1 MANDIEAKKNVGK
14 STPDEISDVKESAD
28 SKKAKDK
35 DAKSK
40 DKDKSKKASA
50 KKPKKG
56 IVKYFKDAK
65 AEFKKVVWP
74 TPKATTNNTIVVIV
88 VCLLAGLFIFG
99 VDSLFAFINRLILG

>member
-1 MANDIEAKKNVGK
+1 MANDIEAKKNVGT
-14 STPDEISDVKESAD
+14 STPDEISDVKESAE
-28 SKKAKDK
+28 SKKAKEK
-35 DAKSK
+35 DAK
-40 DKDKSKKASA
+40 DKKSKKAAA

-88 VCLLAGLFIFG
+88 VCLVAGLFIFG

>member
-14 STPDEISDVKESAD
+14 STPDEISDVKENAD
-28 SKKAKDK
+28 SKKSKDK
-35 DAKSK
+35 DAKE
-40 DKDKSKKASA
+40 KDKSKKASA

-74 TPKATTNNTIVVIV
+74 TPKSTTNNTIVVIV

-99 VDSLFAFINRLILG
+99 VDTLFAFLNKLILG

>member
-1 MANDIEAKKNVGK
+1 MANDIEAKKNVGT
-14 STPDEISDVKESAD
+14 STPDEISDVKESTD
-28 SKKAKDK
+28 SKKAKEK
-35 DAKSK
+35 DAKEK
-40 DKDKSKKASA
+40 DKKSKKAAA

-88 VCLLAGLFIFG
+88 VCLVAGLFIFG

>member
-1 MANDIEAKKNVGK
+1 MANDIEEKKNVGK
-14 STPDEISDVKESAD
+14 STPDENSDVKENAD

-35 DAKSK
+35 DAKDK
-40 DKDKSKKASA
+40 DKKSKKAAA

-74 TPKATTNNTIVVIV
+74 TPKATTNNTIVVIA
-88 VCLLAGLFIFG
+88 VCLVAGLFIFG

>member
-1 MANDIEAKKNVGK
+1 MANDIEEKKNVGK

-35 DAKSK
+35 DAK
-40 DKDKSKKASA
+40 DKKSKKAAA

-74 TPKATTNNTIVVIV
+74 TPKATTNNTIVVIA
-88 VCLLAGLFIFG
+88 VCLVAGLFIFG